1 MRIALLFIRLF
12 LFCSLTIICAK
23 DCGVTAIRASS
34 EDASSR
40 EVNET
45 MIEEDSEP
53 LYENS
58 KTESTADL
66 ISANATE
73 VPPENYTISS
83 MLESEKD
90 VKSEMIETE
99 SDSDAEA
106 ESKYDK
112 PEAKA
117 MADINEGTYETRNE
131 EKSAILDE
139 KSTQTDELQ
148 INNKGRD
155 KIKEEDELHELKILE
170 EFKQGEMM
178 EKGSVNH
185 HSLSGSK
192 KSIDVNNNEEDES
205 KYNILS
211 ETIDDDRS
219 KASVNITGE
228 NEYSIGISSINQLV
242 NTIIKPFSSDEKQF
256 QIEMKE
262 ETENESDMDDNKQEK
277 SVIMTFDL
285 STNILSN
292 KIPLISESDLVITR
306 YTGITPQ
313 NIKITILDPTVNL
326 ENSQVRLTEISK
338 FDSIESKLGKKAQSK
353 SDTISLGAISSQ
365 IPVILQQFN
374 TSNFRILLEPG
385 DTGTQFGILSNL
397 DQVGP
402 ILKIGL
408 KQTIESNS
416 TWMYTITGVAIIF
429 VIIGVSIALYF
440 QNKNKESSQKI
451 ENVPLLGNKV

>member
-1 MRIALLFIRLF
+1 MRIASLFIRLF
-12 LFCSLTIICAK
+12 LFCSLTICVK

-34 EDASSR
+34 EDAASY
-40 EVNET
+40 EGNKT
-45 MIEEDSEP
+45 IIEEDFDTQH
-53 LYENS
+53 ENS
-58 KTESTADL
+58 TESTSDL
-66 ISANATE
+66 TLANATE
-73 VPPENYTISS
+73 VPPENYAIQN
-83 MLESEKD
+83 MIESEKD
-90 VKSEMIETE
+90 VKSEMVETE
-99 SDSDAEA
+99 SDSDTETEA
-106 ESKYDK
+106 KYDK
-112 PEAKA
+112 PEATA
-117 MADINEGTYETRNE
+117 MADINEGAYETKNE

-139 KSTQTDELQ
+139 ESTQTDEQQ

-178 EKGSVNH
+178 EKGSINH
-185 HSLSGSK
+185 HSPSGSK
-192 KSIDVNNNEEDES
+192 KLIDVNNNEENES

-211 ETIDDDRS
+211 ETIDDDKF

-242 NTIIKPFSSDEKQF
+242 NAIIKPFSSDEKQF

-313 NIKITILDPTVNL
+313 NIKITILDPTVDL

-338 FDSIESKLGKKAQSK
+338 FDSIERNLGKKTQSK

-402 ILKIGL
+402 TLRIGL
-408 KQTIESNS
+408 KQTIESDS